1 MDNALKAVTPEVF
14 EKNRR
19 RVRGGFWPKVRA
31 TIGKVPFVEDAVAA
45 YYCAVDRKTPVWV
58 RATIMGA
65 LAYFV
70 MPADMIPDFV
80 AGFGF
85 TDDASVILIVLRS
98 VAGHVKDEHR
108 TRAREALAHPEDL
121 ETGRKP
127 EI

>member
-1 MDNALKAVTPEVF
+1 
-14 EKNRR
+14 
-19 RVRGGFWPKVRA
+19 
-31 TIGKVPFVEDAVAA
+31 VEDAVAA

-85 TDDASVILIVLRS
+85 TDDASVILIALRS